1 MTKNFY
7 WGGGGRDSLARKK
20 KGEGAATCLPSAAFS
35 SSNCNCCPFLF
46 TLSQMMNVH
55 RSLEFEN
62 ALLKTL
68 DETFYPTPKQSMG
81 SPTKDF
87 MDMPSSN
94 SRWPNHRLSQLLPF
108 LDRKSIRCHSYARRQ
123 PVLGTKVRNED
134 HLFKCMRASSHAY
147 SATLYLS

>member
-1 MTKNFY
+1 MAKISPIY
-7 WGGGGRDSLARKK
+7 WLDRLITSIDQIINNDQEFLFGWGWWGFTCKKK
-20 KGEGAATCLPSAAFS
+20 KGEGAATCLPSPAFS

-68 DETFYPTPKQSMG
+68 DETFYRTPKQSMG

-94 SRWPNHRLSQLLPF
+94 SRWPNHRLSWLLPF
-108 LDRKSIRCHSYARRQ
+108 LDRKSIRCHSYARR
-123 PVLGTKVRNED
+123 
-134 HLFKCMRASSHAY
+134 
-147 SATLYLS
+147 